1 MMPTISKLI
10 AGFAFAAVAFF
21 AAQAYIPT
29 QPEGTQFGQFLPIS
43 AFIGLIC
50 GWMVM
55 GQQAGKGYRVAIGG
69 GVKTSVVI
77 VVWAL
82 IVFCIVL
89 MVRKAFKKRYDS
101 PMEAIVD
108 IFALALEQVQY
119 MLNMPF
125 LATLLVGGVIGGL
138 VAEWSARRWE

>member
-1 MMPTISKLI
+1 MPTFSKLI
-10 AGFAFAAVAFF
+10 AAVAFASVAFF

-29 QPEGTQFGQFLPIS
+29 QPDGTQFGQFLPIS
-43 AFIGLIC
+43 AFIGAVC

-55 GQQAGKGYRVAIGG
+55 GAQTGRGYQAAVGG
-69 GVKTSVVI
+69 GVKTSVVV

-89 MVRKAFKKRYDS
+89 MVRKAFKRRYDS

-108 IFALALEQVQY
+108 IFALALEQLQY
-119 MLNMPF
+119 MLDGPF
-125 LATLLVGGVIGGL
+125 LATLLIGGALGGL
-138 VAEWSARRWE
+138 VSEWARRRWE